1 MESNYYPLDVN
12 KSNKLTRIFQLIF
25 GIICIMVAIIWL
37 ILNFN
42 ALKSSVTLWITII
55 FLIVFGYYQ
64 IISGLGKAE
73 KFIEI
78 GQDRIRLK
86 RNSFLPPTVLKADEI
101 EKIEIFPLN
110 IVFFMKQNR
119 TTILRFGTTYTDN
132 IEPVKDSIL
141 NFAAV
146 NTLTIEE
153 KIEEF

>member
-141 NFAAV
+141 SFAAV
-146 NTLTIEE
+146 NTLSIEE

>member
-64 IISGLGKAE
+64 IISGMGKAE

>member
-86 RNSFLPPTVLKADEI
+86 RNSFLPPTVLKAGEI

-146 NTLTIEE
+146 NTLSIEE

>member
-146 NTLTIEE
+146 NTLSIEE